1 MTQQLSLSCLE
12 NMLKRPI
19 IERQCKQVRL
29 NCPPPHMA
37 VKMGGGAA
45 QAELLHA
52 MMTQQVSLSCLENM
66 LKRPIIERQCK
77 QVRPNCP
84 PPHIHTKEKVR

>member
-1 MTQQLSLSCLE
+1 MSQKSSLP
-12 NMLKRPI
+12 NFD
-19 IERQCKQVRL
+19 RQIRL

-52 MMTQQVSLSCLENM
+52 MMTQQVSLSCLQNI

-77 QVRPNCP
+77 QVRLNCLDCW
-84 PPHIHTKEKVR
+84 